1 MPFEVGELIVFVMI
15 AVMVYLALVGVAR
28 ALVFTY
34 RWIYEAAREGAE
46 KLETT
51 VLDIG
56 EVEEDAELAE
66 NRTFVV

>member
-1 MPFEVGELIVFVMI
+1 
-15 AVMVYLALVGVAR
+15 
-28 ALVFTY
+28 VFTY